1 MHDYN
6 EVESRA
12 HGQPTSLLELWE
24 QTFLE
29 APHRPAPVVR
39 AAPIPPSHVLQQI
52 SMFVI
57 MSTEVTAGYHRNRKG
72 VLLALERFDGAL
84 GQRRKQ

>member
-6 EVESRA
+6 EDESRA
-12 HGQPTSLLELWE
+12 HGQSTSILELWA

-39 AAPIPPSHVLQQI
+39 AVSIPPSYVLQQI
-52 SMFVI
+52 SMIII
-57 MSTEVTAGYHRNRKG
+57 MSTQDTAGYHRNRKG
-72 VLLALERFDGAL
+72 VLLALERFDGAF
-84 GQRRKQ
+84 GQR